1 MSIDSVIAADPLLI
15 RSLVCIALVEPEVCH
30 RFPSRPR
37 TVAGTDSVAVVG
49 CCSCCLSFC
58 VGDDTEAC
66 ESSSASVAAC
76 FGLPFEPVIAS
87 VGVIASY
94 RHLGSQGP
102 CSEH

>member
-15 RSLVCIALVEPEVCH
+15 HSLVCITLVEPEVCPLYSH
-30 RFPSRPR
+30 QFPSRQR
-37 TVAGTDSVAVVG
+37 IVAGTDSVAVVG

-66 ESSSASVAAC
+66 ESSSTSVVAC

-87 VGVIASY
+87 VG
-94 RHLGSQGP
+94 L
-102 CSEH
+102 CFEHWEQH